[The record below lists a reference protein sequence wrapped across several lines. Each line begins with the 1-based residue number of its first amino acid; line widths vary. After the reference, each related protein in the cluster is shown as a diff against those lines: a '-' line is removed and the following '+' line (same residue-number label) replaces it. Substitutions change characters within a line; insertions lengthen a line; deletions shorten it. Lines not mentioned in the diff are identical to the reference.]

1 MRVETSLDPEES
13 EAPHSTPV
21 ARARPREEPE
31 DLNLNTPLRMAPKKA
46 AFASI
51 GEGINESI
59 DDSAWANVETAGLG
73 THMGRTL
80 RRAGWNGKTPVA
92 SVVMTIE
99 NGKVMGSRWVLR
111 GNLGKV
117 KVPLRRVQEEDQ
129 HLKATIDLRELSQ
142 VTFPSLTNPAEGRA
156 NHSEWV
162 DGADW
167 IPSTVTNEG

>member
-1 MRVETSLDPEES
+1 M
-13 EAPHSTPV
+13 
-21 ARARPREEPE
+21 
-31 DLNLNTPLRMAPKKA
+31 
-46 AFASI
+46 
-51 GEGINESI
+51 
-59 DDSAWANVETAGLG
+59 ETAGLG
-73 THMGRTL
+73 THVGRTL

-111 GNLGKV
+111 GNLGQV

-129 HLKATIDLRELSQ
+129 HLKATIDLRDLSQ

-167 IPSTVTNEG
+167 ILQLSPTKGETLTDRSTIMEHPFMKETGFSLR